1 MVRAVISHLHVY
13 SIVLYY
19 FVFPIIGEGLRLR
32 LYKEPIHSFMFTLA
46 VVIVFVNVF
55 CLATGHVFV
64 VSYCFRPLIYV
75 FLKFILIR

>member
-1 MVRAVISHLHVY
+1 MVRVVISHLHVY

-46 VVIVFVNVF
+46 GVIVFVNIVF

-64 VSYCFRPLIYV
+64 VTVIVSVLLYMYF
-75 FLKFILIR
+75 

>member
-1 MVRAVISHLHVY
+1 MVRVVISHLHVY

-32 LYKEPIHSFMFTLA
+32 LYKEPIHSFMFILA

-64 VSYCFRPLIYV
+64 VTVIVSVLLYMYF
-75 FLKFILIR
+75 

>member
-64 VSYCFRPLIYV
+64 VTVIVSVLLYMYF
-75 FLKFILIR
+75 